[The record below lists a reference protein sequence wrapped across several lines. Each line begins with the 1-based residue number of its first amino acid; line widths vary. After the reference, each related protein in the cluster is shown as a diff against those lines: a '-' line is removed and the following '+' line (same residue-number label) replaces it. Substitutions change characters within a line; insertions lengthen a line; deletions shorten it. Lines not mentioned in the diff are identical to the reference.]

1 MNFETMNLNFRTL
14 HSGMFAEQE
23 GEVQAGRG
31 QRGGNQRTCESCLLD
46 LLVEIKKENLFSMG
60 GLLSPGS
67 PAAPAWGNS
76 LHRHG
81 ELSYSS
87 IW

>member
-46 LLVEIKKENLFSMG
+46 LLVEIKRESV
-60 GLLSPGS
+60 
-67 PAAPAWGNS
+67 
-76 LHRHG
+76 
-81 ELSYSS
+81 
-87 IW
+87 

>member
-1 MNFETMNLNFRTL
+1 MQSRR
-14 HSGMFAEQE
+14 

-31 QRGGNQRTCESCLLD
+31 QRRNGRTCESCLLN
-46 LLVEIKKENLFSMG
+46 LLVEIKEENLFSMG

-67 PAAPAWGNS
+67 PAAPAWGNG

-81 ELSYSS
+81 GLSYSS
-87 IW
+87 IWQRWVGKRK